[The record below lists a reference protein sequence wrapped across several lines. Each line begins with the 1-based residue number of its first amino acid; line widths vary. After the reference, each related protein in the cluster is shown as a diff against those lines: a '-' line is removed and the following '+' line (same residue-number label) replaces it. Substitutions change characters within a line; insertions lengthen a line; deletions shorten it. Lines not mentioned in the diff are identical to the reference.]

1 MISSMALNHSM
12 LLEFSMISQQIIH
25 SFEVD
30 TFWLS
35 KLMKW
40 MINGNDYLTFCNNV
54 AQKEDLLW
62 TWFVNFYTNP

>member
-1 MISSMALNHSM
+1 MALNHSM

-35 KLMKW
+35 KLMK
-40 MINGNDYLTFCNNV
+40 
-54 AQKEDLLW
+54 
-62 TWFVNFYTNP
+62 